1 MFRLLPVLLLAAFV
15 PLVAQASSGPEVA
28 ASGLV
33 FEELRAGH
41 GERPGA
47 RDRVRVHYRGTF
59 TDGREFDSSYGRGQ
73 PIDFALNQVIACWTE
88 GLQRMQVGA
97 RARLICPP
105 AIAYGSRGAGRVIP
119 PDATLMF
126 EVELLGVLR

>member
-1 MFRLLPVLLLAAFV
+1 MFRMLPVLLLAVLV
-15 PLVAQASSGPEVA
+15 PLVAQASSGPVVT

-33 FEELRAGH
+33 FEELRAGD

-59 TDGREFDSSYGRGQ
+59 TDGREFDSSYGRGR

-88 GLQRMQVGA
+88 ALQRMQVGA
-97 RARLICPP
+97 KARLICPP